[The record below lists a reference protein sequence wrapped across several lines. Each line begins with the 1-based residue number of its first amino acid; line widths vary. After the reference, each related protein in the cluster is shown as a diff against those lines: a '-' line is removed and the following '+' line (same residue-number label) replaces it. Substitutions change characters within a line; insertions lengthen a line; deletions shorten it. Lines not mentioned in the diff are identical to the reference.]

1 MDKRKI
7 IDSVDVRASIAF
19 LSRMVQFKSYSR
31 SPDESDLSR
40 FMAESMKRLGIDA
53 ALQEVEPNRYNAIG
67 RLKGAGGGKSLLF
80 NGHVD
85 TNPVT
90 EGWTVDPWAGMV
102 DDKFIYGIGVSNMK
116 AGDAAYFCAVKT
128 LVDQGVRLQGDVVLT
143 YVVGELQGGV
153 GTVKAIEEGVRADYF
168 INSEPTDLAALTLHA
183 GAFNYVMELTGATRH
198 ISKREQ
204 AVDAIAIAAE
214 IVPRINAMRF
224 SGAANEEH
232 RSINRANVGVLRGAL
247 SSEFHEWRPPQVAD
261 FARMM
266 GTCRYAPS
274 QSEASC
280 LADLQRLLD
289 EFERRYP
296 GLKGRVYKEQTDRR
310 YGMLPFEVAKS
321 ARIVKTVN
329 DAYALV
335 RGKPQP
341 TGAVPPPCFYGTDG
355 AHLQHLAGMEGVV
368 CGPGGRYNTM
378 PDERVDIPDFIDMIK
393 IYALSM
399 LDICQPA

>member
-1 MDKRKI
+1 MDKKKI
-7 IDSVDVRASIAF
+7 IDSVDVQASLAF

-31 SPDESDLSR
+31 SPGESDLSR
-40 FMAESMKRLGIDA
+40 FMVESMKGLGIDTD
-53 ALQEVEPNRYNAIG
+53 LQEVEPNRYNAIG
-67 RLKGAGGGKSLLF
+67 TLRGTGGGKSLLF

-90 EGWTVDPWAGMV
+90 EGWTVDPWAGKV

-116 AGDAAYFCAVKT
+116 AGDAAYFCAAKT
-128 LVDQGVRLQGDVVLT
+128 LIDRGIRLKGDVVFT

-153 GTVKAIEEGVRADYF
+153 GTVKAIEAGVRADCF
-168 INSEPTDLAALTLHA
+168 INSEPTDLSALTLHA
-183 GAFNYVMELTGATRH
+183 GAFNYVIELTGVTRH

-204 AVDAIAIAAE
+204 AVDAIAIASE
-214 IVPRINAMRF
+214 IVPRINNLVF
-224 SGAANEEH
+224 SGAASDEH
-232 RSINRANVGVLRGAL
+232 RSVNRANVGVLRGAL

-261 FARMM
+261 FVRMM

-280 LADLQRLLD
+280 LADLRRMLD
-289 EFERRYP
+289 EFEQRYP
-296 GLKGRVYKEQTDRR
+296 GLKGRVFKESTDRR
-310 YGMLPFEVAKS
+310 YGMLPFEVS
-321 ARIVKTVN
+321 RNARIVKSVN
-329 DAYALV
+329 DAYAQV

-355 AHLQHLAGMEGVV
+355 AHLQHLAHMEGVV

-393 IYALSM
+393 IYALSI
-399 LDICQPA
+399 LDICEPA